1 MIKRILLG
9 MALVLSFAAQTA
21 NAALELVITDGID
34 SARPIAIVPFKWE
47 GEGKLPHDV
56 SAVIA
61 SDLQRSGKFSPV
73 ATSKM
78 PQTPYDV
85 SDINFEA
92 WTSIGVD
99 SLLTGT
105 IVKNAEGNYE
115 VSYQLVDVVR
125 GQLTGGKSKALS
137 DDGQLVLSNDH
148 VLFKKKATVPGNRL
162 REYAHRISDLVYEE
176 LTGERG
182 AFLTRIAYVVVN
194 DKDQYP
200 YQMRIADYDGYNEKL
215 VLRSKQPLM
224 SPAWSPDGKKL
235 AYVSFQNGQA
245 EIFIMNIYTGK
256 REKITSFPR
265 HNGAPRFSPDGKTL
279 ALTLS
284 KTGQLHV
291 YTLNLETRKL
301 RQITSGRSN
310 NTEPFWKPDGKS
322 LIFTSDRGGN
332 PQIYEVNLSDGK
344 TKRITWQGRQN
355 LGGQITPDGRYL
367 VMVNRSNSGFN
378 LAKQDLETGSVQ
390 ILTKTLLDESP
401 SIAPNGGMVIYSSIY
416 NKTNVLSMVSI
427 DGRFKARLPATN
439 GRVRAPAWSPF
450 L

>member
-1 MIKRILLG
+1 MIKRIFLG
-9 MALVLSFAAQTA
+9 MALVMSMLAQTA

-56 SAVIA
+56 SAVIS

-78 PQTPYDV
+78 PQTPYDA
-85 SDINFEA
+85 SAINFEA
-92 WTSIGVD
+92 WTSMGVD
-99 SLLTGT
+99 SLLTGS

-115 VSYQLVDVVR
+115 ISYQLVDVVR

-148 VLFKKKATVPGNRL
+148 VLFKKKATVPGPRM

-182 AFLTRIAYVVVN
+182 AFLTRIAYVVVKDN
-194 DKDQYP
+194 DEFP

-256 REKITSFPR
+256 REKVTSFPR
-265 HNGAPRFSPDGKTL
+265 HNGAPRFSPDGKSL
-279 ALTLS
+279 AITLS

-310 NTEPFWKPDGKS
+310 NTEPYWKPDGNS

-344 TKRITWQGRQN
+344 TKRITWQGSQN